1 MTNFDFL
8 KTEKKFESFA
18 DVAISAE
25 RILPIDVSA
34 SVINCRR
41 AMEFAIKW
49 MYSVDGSLVMPWD
62 DKLITLMSME
72 EFRDIV
78 GNNLWIRMD
87 FIRKMGNTAAHNGK
101 KVTKDQALLCLEN
114 LFIFMDFIA

>member
-101 KVTKDQALLCLEN
+101 KVTKDQALL
-114 LFIFMDFIA
+114 